1 MISRIKNQV
10 NLHAASEVLNEF
22 IVSNKTFKECC
33 LEYSIYNIGEIFSAV
48 IVNSAL
54 NNFCQEKDENF
65 DLTKNENYS
74 KDQLSAYDFSV
85 IKILNGQNYSHK
97 RIIKEIRD
105 GIEHMSYEIEDDYSA
120 IRINNRRTGF
130 IAEIPVDFFFNSF
143 FSHLDASNYNSLLL
157 DDRNIDYKEDFNY
170 NLGNIKI
177 FRLRALNKNLDRNST
192 HFQGMDLKSRTL
204 EFLDETKYQR
214 IQKHLDDYQ
223 ISLLTEYFS
232 NRKFSKESLSFALP
246 AVQYDDSGFS
256 NEQNRYFIELL
267 TDLLEMLKKKDI
279 KYGELLNANQNNL
292 NMLET
297 LNNFLKILFITDYY
311 KNTDL
316 IDDETSHL
324 RNCLCHGRYTR
335 LPVSEIILHDHRN
348 GINNEEETTFI
359 RKCNIDE
366 LYYQVER
373 LAFDYDRK
381 IEK

>member
-1 MISRIKNQV
+1 MISRIENQV

-33 LEYSIYNIGEIFSAV
+33 LEYGINNIGEIFSAV
-48 IVNSAL
+48 IVNIVL
-54 NNFCQEKDENF
+54 NNFCQEKDENY

-74 KDQLSAYDFSV
+74 KDPLSAYDFSV
-85 IKILNGQNYSHK
+85 IKILNGQNYSDK

-105 GIEHMSYEIEDDYSA
+105 GIEHRSYEIEDNYSA
-120 IRINNRRTGF
+120 IRINNRKTGF
-130 IAEIPVDFFFNSF
+130 IAEIPVAFFFDSF
-143 FSHLDASNYNSLLL
+143 FSHLDASNYNSYLL
-157 DDRNIDYKEDFNY
+157 DDSNIDYEEDFNY

-192 HFQGMDLKSRTL
+192 HFQGMDLKSWTL

-214 IQKHLDDYQ
+214 IQKHLDNYQ

-232 NRKFSKESLSFALP
+232 NRKFSKESLSFALS

-256 NEQNRYFIELL
+256 NEQNGYFIELL
-267 TDLLEMLKKKDI
+267 TDLLKMLKEKDI
-279 KYGELLNANQNNL
+279 IYGELLNANQNNL

-348 GINNEEETTFI
+348 GIKNEEGTTFI